1 MISSGALFLRFSP
14 PCFLIFP
21 SRRRLQR
28 SRCVPWWSETP
39 CWSWRRRPLRLTH
52 CGSSG
57 RKHYLSDCILMSNRP
72 HKLETHRL
80 SRRLMLFCFKGIFT
94 DILTLFMWRK
104 VRIMEV
110 RTIEPAQC
118 RYLNTAG
125 VMEPTYFTSSSW
137 KFLHSH
143 RTEFILLLVR
153 CDWLN
158 RLKSFWATLRKNK
171 RE

>member
-1 MISSGALFLRFSP
+1 MFFDFSVSSPSAEESMCSVAERDAVLVVTPPSSQTDSLWILRQETLFIWLYSHVQ
-14 PCFLIFP
+14 P
-21 SRRRLQR
+21 STQTGNTQIV
-28 SRCVPWWSETP
+28 SQIDAV
-39 CWSWRRRPLRLTH
+39 
-52 CGSSG
+52 
-57 RKHYLSDCILMSNRP
+57 
-72 HKLETHRL
+72 
-80 SRRLMLFCFKGIFT
+80 LFCFKGIFT